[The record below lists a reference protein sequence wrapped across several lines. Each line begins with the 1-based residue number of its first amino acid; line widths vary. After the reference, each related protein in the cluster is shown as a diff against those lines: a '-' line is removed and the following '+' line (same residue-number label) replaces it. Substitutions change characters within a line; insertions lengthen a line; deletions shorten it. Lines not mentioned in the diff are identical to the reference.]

1 MIAIDLSKQE
11 ALNPDSKA
19 IQEINFNGNL
29 ERQEQYFSLLKKQKK
44 KNCLRFS
51 QRTIKV
57 MQFLCFNVK

>member
-44 KNCLRFS
+44 K
-51 QRTIKV
+51 TV
-57 MQFLCFNVK
+57 

>member
-44 KNCLRFS
+44 NCLRFS